1 MAELEFI
8 TPEEARA
15 RLLVAYRRSG
25 DESFVE
31 TLRRPFLNP
40 VEQRN
45 AAGNRNLH
53 PLLLVGLVLLVL
65 AGASMIF
72 FSFHIRGL

>member
-45 AAGNRNLH
+45 AAGKRNLH

-65 AGASMIF
+65 AGVSMIF

>member
-1 MAELEFI
+1 MMADLEYI

-25 DESFVE
+25 DGAFVE
-31 TLRRPFLNP
+31 TLQRPFLNP

-45 AAGNRNLH
+45 ANGKRKLH
-53 PLLLVGLVLLVL
+53 PLLVVGLVLLVL
-65 AGASMIF
+65 AGAAIAY
-72 FSFHIRGL
+72 FSLQN

>member
-1 MAELEFI
+1 MADLEFI
-8 TPEEARA
+8 TPAEARA
-15 RLLVAYRRSG
+15 RLLLAYKKSG

-45 AAGNRNLH
+45 AAGRRNLH
-53 PLLLVGLVLLVL
+53 PLFVVGTVLLIL
-65 AGASMIF
+65 AGATMAF
-72 FSFHIRGL
+72 FSFHIPGL

>member
-1 MAELEFI
+1 MADLEFI

-15 RLLVAYRRSG
+15 RLLLAYKKSG

-45 AAGNRNLH
+45 AAGRRNLH
-53 PLLLVGLVLLVL
+53 PLFVVGMVLLILV
-65 AGASMIF
+65 ATTMAF
-72 FSFHIRGL
+72 FSFHIPGL

>member
-1 MAELEFI
+1 MADLEFI

-15 RLLVAYRRSG
+15 RLLLAYKKSG

-45 AAGNRNLH
+45 AAGRRNLH
-53 PLLLVGLVLLVL
+53 PLFVVGMVLLIL
-65 AGASMIF
+65 GATTMAF
-72 FSFHIRGL
+72 FSFHIPGL